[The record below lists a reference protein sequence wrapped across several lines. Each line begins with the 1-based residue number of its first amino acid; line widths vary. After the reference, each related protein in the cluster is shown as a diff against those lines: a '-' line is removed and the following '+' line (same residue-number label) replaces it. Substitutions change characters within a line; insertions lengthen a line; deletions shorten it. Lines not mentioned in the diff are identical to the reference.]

1 MSSETS
7 AMIVFISESDG
18 YRVRKEGE
26 VVGFLR
32 WDIDQ
37 DSWFFSPQANNDDH
51 KFDSSLEL
59 AKEQVKQFLQQ

>member
-1 MSSETS
+1 MSSETN

-18 YRVRKEGE
+18 YRVRKEGA

-32 WDIDQ
+32 WDIEQ
-37 DSWFFSPQANNDDH
+37 DSWYFSPQAGNDSY

-59 AKEQVKQFLQQ
+59 AKEQVKHFLVQ